1 MCIRDRIEGDVT
13 NNERHYLQEASQYQ
27 YQIRVGGSTVAQID
41 AGQMTLSKN
50 IIAAAYKLN
59 DAAVSINGSN
69 AATDTSA
76 TMPTCTKLKLGEWS
90 GTFYFGHISRFTYYS
105 RRVTNSQLKTLSST

>member
-1 MCIRDRIEGDVT
+1 
-13 NNERHYLQEASQYQ
+13 
-27 YQIRVGGSTVAQID
+27 
-41 AGQMTLSKN
+41 MTSSKN

-59 DAAVSINGSN
+59 DAAVSFNGSD

-90 GTFYFGHISRFTYYS
+90 GTFYFGHISRFMYY
-105 RRVTNSQLKTLSST
+105 RNRIPNSQLKTLSSQ